1 MLLQE
6 KETKKKT
13 PALSLISLQTTKPW
27 LKNHFNMTLL
37 FLQINR
43 YTQVTVVPHFVYS
56 TFLFWTQFS
65 LYIYTSTM
73 TIKQFYW
80 CHCTLL
86 LTPTANPLQKPLSL
100 TVVWGIT
107 LLVQK
112 TNFFPSLENQIT
124 FHSQHIDRTAV
135 DFCTVNQE
143 NKVNIGIKL
152 LDWNCLT
159 QNKSQYAECLMTLLF
174 TLVLKSAVTN
184 LFALNFH

>member
-1 MLLQE
+1 MTLLFLQINRYTQVTVVPHFVYSTFLFWTQFSLYIYTSTMTI
-6 KETKKKT
+6 KQFYWCHCTLLLTPTANPLQKPLSLTLKGNQKKN

-112 TNFFPSLENQIT
+112 TNFFS
-124 FHSQHIDRTAV
+124 
-135 DFCTVNQE
+135 
-143 NKVNIGIKL
+143 
-152 LDWNCLT
+152 
-159 QNKSQYAECLMTLLF
+159 
-174 TLVLKSAVTN
+174 
-184 LFALNFH
+184 